1 MAATVELY
9 KNGWIKENEK
19 IVLLNTG
26 SGLKYPD
33 TVQITPQVLKPNDEL
48 I

>member
-1 MAATVELY
+1 M
-9 KNGWIKENEK
+9 KK

-48 I
+48 IINEN